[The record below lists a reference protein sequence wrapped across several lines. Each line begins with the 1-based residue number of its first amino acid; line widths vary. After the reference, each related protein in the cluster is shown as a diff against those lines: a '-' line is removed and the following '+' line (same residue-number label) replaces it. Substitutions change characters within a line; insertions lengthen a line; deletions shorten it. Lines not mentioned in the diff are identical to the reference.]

1 MEGRREL
8 GDMNV
13 ADAEADMDEPP
24 DAELLRRHIEGDAEA
39 FGKLFQRH
47 KDRLWSVALRTVS
60 DPEEAADALQEAMI
74 SAFRRAGDFRGDAA
88 VTTWLHR
95 IVVNAAVDRLRRR
108 SNRIVSWSGD
118 GETLEALAAHGTPG
132 SQAGPGSPPIGPA
145 TGSATHLPVADPADA
160 IETRLDVDAALR
172 MLPPQQRAALVLV
185 DMLGYPVAE
194 VAEILGV
201 SAGTVKSR
209 CARGRA
215 RLLPHLS
222 HLRTRSS
229 NGGNQLRA
237 GNVSSERKGDA

>member
-1 MEGRREL
+1 
-8 GDMNV
+8 MN
-13 ADAEADMDEPP
+13 AISAGSGTEEPS
-24 DAELLRRHIEGDAEA
+24 DAELLRRHTEGDAEA
-39 FGKLFQRH
+39 FGKLFSRH
-47 KDRLWSVALRTVS
+47 KDRLWAVALRTVS
-60 DPEEAADALQEAMI
+60 DPEEAADALQEAMV
-74 SAFRRAGDFRGDAA
+74 SAFRRAGDFRGDSA

-108 SNRIVSWSGD
+108 SNRIVNWSGD

-132 SQAGPGSPPIGPA
+132 AQSGPLPSAAAGSPA
-145 TGSATHLPVADPADA
+145 VTPVSDPADA

-215 RLLPHLS
+215 RLLPYLS
-222 HLRTRSS
+222 HLRTRSLD
-229 NGGNQLRA
+229 GGNQLRT
-237 GNVSSERKGDA
+237 GNVSSEREGGA